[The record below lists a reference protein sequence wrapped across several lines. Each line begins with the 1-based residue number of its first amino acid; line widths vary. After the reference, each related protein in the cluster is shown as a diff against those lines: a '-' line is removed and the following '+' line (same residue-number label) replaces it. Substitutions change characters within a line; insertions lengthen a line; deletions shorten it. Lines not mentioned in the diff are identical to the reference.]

1 MSDSM
6 TTAVK
11 NIIAGA
17 YKYKSGRVDRAKYIS
32 DCMKDSYSSIYW
44 SVIIYESGHG
54 HGEFSNATTN
64 YYYWCKIDETYII
77 VIGFSK

>member
-6 TTAVK
+6 KTAVK

-17 YKYKSGRVDRAKYIS
+17 YKYKIGRVDRAKYIS
-32 DCMKDSYSSIYW
+32 DCMKDSYSSINW
-44 SVIIYESGHG
+44 MVIIYEGDHG
-54 HGEFSNATTN
+54 YGEFRNATTS
-64 YYYWCKIDETYII
+64 YYYWCKIDGTHII